1 MFPSGLTRNLD
12 LGTQQFLLQTRRN
25 QSPPGDHKSNLI
37 KRLGQSGRFDV
48 ELSRQLHAVA
58 PVPLGRHQGGVGL
71 GDEVTDAA

>member
-37 KRLGQSGRFDV
+37 NRLGQSGGVHV

>member
-37 KRLGQSGRFDV
+37 NRLGQTGWAGVDPP
-48 ELSRQLHAVA
+48 RQLHAVP
-58 PVPLGRHQGGVGL
+58 PVPLGDHERRIGL
-71 GDEVTDAA
+71 GREVADAA